1 MHGPSLGGAKCG
13 PQFSTGPRQG
23 FLPLWVPSLVLPEP
37 VLLTFPLAADARG
50 GSHTFPRCHPG
61 CKWWPATLPGPGM
74 PPRKLLPRATA
85 GIVTQAGQPRGLAS
99 CGAELTSGIRAPK
112 TRPKTLEAHPSG
124 AESLQRSWHQ
134 TTYSLGDHNH
144 KGWSWRAP
152 SLPCVSP
159 RGAAAAGRHHHVTR
173 ACAWLAGRGPP
184 AWTPH
189 ATLRWESSTH
199 RGRRSCTTRGL
210 WRVGT
215 AGSPLASRTPPPTP
229 GPEVRAHPLQESW
242 GRAGLLGNWARGSPA
257 HAGAAPS
264 YRPQR
269 RLPSEGPAA
278 TSLLAPQEI
287 QKPESWG
294 PEAGDPFP
302 GPTNNCSP
310 SKGRSGE

>member
-1 MHGPSLGGAKCG
+1 MAPNSPLGQGRGFCLSGSLHWSCLSLSCSLFPWQQMPAVAAIPFPGVIRGASGG
-13 PQFSTGPRQG
+13 
-23 FLPLWVPSLVLPEP
+23 LPHCLAQECPPGSCFPEP
-37 VLLTFPLAADARG
+37 P
-50 GSHTFPRCHPG
+50 
-61 CKWWPATLPGPGM
+61 PALS
-74 PPRKLLPRATA
+74 
-85 GIVTQAGQPRGLAS
+85 RGLAS